1 MKIIVILLAIL
12 LFSCENSIKKED
24 KKQAK
29 TDEKHE
35 GHNHEGH
42 NHEGHNHAKD
52 NTECKNCGMPTTEF
66 PKSSVKAT
74 KENNKIVF
82 FCSPRCYLE
91 AGLTEK
97 GGQELKTFE
106 KVEIRNYLYPEM
118 RIAFAE
124 VFWVIES
131 GEKGPMGY
139 DLVAFAEKN
148 NAEKF
153 IQKMKKGRVITSD
166 ELNPDLVK
174 KLLAWKN

>member
-1 MKIIVILLAIL
+1 MLLFAIV
-12 LFSCENSIKKED
+12 LFSCENNQKKEKNKENSHD
-24 KKQAK
+24 
-29 TDEKHE
+29 

-42 NHEGHNHAKD
+42 SHEGHNHSHEKE
-52 NTECKNCGMPTTEF
+52 NTDCKNCGMPSMEF
-66 PKSSVKAT
+66 PKSNIKAT
-74 KENNKIVF
+74 KENNKVVF

-97 GGQELKTFE
+97 GSQELKTFQ
-106 KVEIRNYLYPEM
+106 KVEVKNYLYPDM

-153 IQKMKKGRVITSD
+153 VQKMKKGKIITSE
-166 ELNPDLVK
+166 ELQPELVK
-174 KLLAWKN
+174 KLLTWKN